1 MASPSS
7 RAEAIDHVATT
18 LLPRASLLTR
28 LLLRSGSRSL
38 TRTEA
43 GLLVTLLG
51 APRRIT
57 ELAETEAL
65 AQPTVTQVVDQLQH
79 RGLVTRERSSD
90 DGRVV
95 VVSLSEAGRHE
106 LEQLREHY
114 RELLRGTV
122 AALRD
127 EELEGLVA
135 ASEALGRLIEILQE
149 RPEA

>member
-1 MASPSS
+1 MASRFS
-7 RAEAIDHVATT
+7 RPGAIDHVATT
-18 LLPRASLLTR
+18 LFPRASVLTR

-38 TRTEA
+38 SRTEA

-65 AQPTVTQVVDQLQH
+65 AQPTVTRVVDQLQH
-79 RGLVTRERSSD
+79 RGLVMRQRSTD

-95 VVSLSEAGRHE
+95 VVSLSEAGRRE

-114 RELLRGTV
+114 RGAV
-122 AALRD
+122 AGLAD
-127 EELEGLVA
+127 EELVGLVA
-135 ASEALGRLIEILQE
+135 ASEALGRLIAFLQE
-149 RPEA
+149 RADA

>member
-7 RAEAIDHVATT
+7 RAEEIDHVATT
-18 LLPRASLLTR
+18 LLPRASVLTR

-65 AQPTVTQVVDQLQH
+65 AQPTGTQVVDQLHH

-122 AALRD
+122 A
-127 EELEGLVA
+127 
-135 ASEALGRLIEILQE
+135 
-149 RPEA
+149 

>member
-1 MASPSS
+1 MVARFS
-7 RAEAIDHVATT
+7 RARAIDHVATT
-18 LLPRASLLTR
+18 LLPRASVLTR

-38 TRTEA
+38 SRTEA
-43 GLLVTLLG
+43 GLLATLLG

-65 AQPTVTQVVDQLQH
+65 AQPTVTRVVDQLQR
-79 RGLVTRERSSD
+79 RGLVTRARSTA

-95 VVSLSEAGRHE
+95 VVSLSEAGGRE

-114 RELLRGTV
+114 RCVLHGTV
-122 AALRD
+122 AGLPD
-127 EELEGLVA
+127 DELESLVA

-149 RPEA
+149 RDEA